1 MRKRKKYIK
10 KKDSWHLEECKW
22 RKSIALT
29 VWLSLAKMTM
39 LTENTYM
46 HKSVCMHMHIHAH
59 MYTHAHTF
67 VHANSDI
74 MHGCPVRFIIK
85 ALSGCAGSEGEN
97 MNRIKQIVWCVKD
110 RHSSS
115 KVLKLL
121 LPMDWLAM
129 RIGAR
134 KECSSLLFSSPFLL
148 IMRHFQTI
156 ASLFM
161 QGPSVSVSN
170 VN

>member
-1 MRKRKKYIK
+1 MGVN
-10 KKDSWHLEECKW
+10 EENP
-22 RKSIALT
+22 LP
-29 VWLSLAKMTM
+29 SLFGQNYNVNRMEGT
-39 LTENTYM
+39 NT
-46 HKSVCMHMHIHAH
+46 HAH
-59 MYTHAHTF
+59 ACTRPCVHTQAHTF
-67 VHANSDI
+67 VHASSDI
-74 MHGCPVRFIIK
+74 MHGCPLRFIIK

-121 LPMDWLAM
+121 LPMDRLGM
-129 RIGAR
+129 RIGAG
-134 KECSSLLFSSPFLL
+134 KECSPLLFSSPLLL
-148 IMRHFQTI
+148 IMGSFQTI

-161 QGPSVSVSN
+161 QGPRVSVSS

>member
-1 MRKRKKYIK
+1 MFPVN
-10 KKDSWHLEECKW
+10 HLPQW
-22 RKSIALT
+22 
-29 VWLSLAKMTM
+29 
-39 LTENTYM
+39 
-46 HKSVCMHMHIHAH
+46 KSVRKVGEENWFLSMSSSVFDQNYNVSRMKETNITHIHVHTKAH
-59 MYTHAHTF
+59 THTTAHTF

-74 MHGCPVRFIIK
+74 MHGCPLRFIIK

-121 LPMDWLAM
+121 LPMDSLGM
-129 RIGAR
+129 KRGAR
-134 KECSSLLFSSPFLL
+134 KECFSLLLSSAFLL
-148 IMRHFQTI
+148 IMSFQTI